1 MPSYLDFN
9 TTKQF
14 RNHILGKT
22 LQKPNG
28 PQTFTNSSYVEQNL
42 SDIPN
47 LLQGQ
52 VDTNRSNDLTIPKNS
67 NIYKPE
73 EYFIGEVINTLPR
86 SVNLKLYPSFVQTD
100 LSLFGIISNSNYET
114 ESELV
119 KFSSNL
125 IKNDPQGPV
134 YSRIAQNVEKNTYGR
149 VRILDALNGNTATAV
164 NIITGREPLI
174 ESNYTITVDNTLSIP
189 GQAVDFLR
197 TVSGVQLPFSQIP
210 GDYLSNPRNP
220 INYRPQAS
228 SQLGKLYQDVTGV
241 LGSLIGIQRRPLLSR
256 KPSDLLIEHMGSG
269 QKNRLY
275 DLLRYSTYAP
285 NYTTTARSQN
295 TSKIFNFVD
304 KVAQGVKNI
313 LGVEA
318 PVGTAYIGD
327 DRGTDVK
334 YAMNDFNDRP
344 VKSNYFLTLM
354 FDKVSAEL
362 FHTNKNITEGG
373 SIGGKLSWIS
383 KNSKNTLGANNN
395 SYQSSLFT
403 GSTSI
408 NYKFRPDSI
417 LGITQEL
424 LDSMPSDGGAARSHV
439 ANVIDQTSRVFK
451 EGDTRISR
459 GSAVKYTDKFTGEE
473 SGVEYA
479 RVWTKDRPY
488 MTNFDTMPLATNQ
501 KDINTKKYKQ
511 TGRKYRRGN
520 IRRFE
525 SSVLND
531 TWNLNMAPM
540 SNGKK
545 SFDGS
550 TNIVEKNVGLGDFYA
565 KKYMFS
571 IENLAWK
578 TSNLSGFQ
586 VSDLPACEKGNN
598 GGRVMWFPPYDL
610 KMSEQNNANWEKNSF
625 VGRPEPVYT
634 YQNTERTGQVSF
646 KVVVDHPSIMN
657 LLVREHFKGMSD
669 EESDNYINAF
679 FAGAQDIDFYSL
691 IQTYTTLDQNDRDLI
706 QQYLTAGV
714 KKETIETIK
723 YTSEP
728 IPNDANTDVNKNEPV
743 NYDTNN
749 IFYFENAEP
758 PVNGNNLTQSP
769 YYYSNYYTQYNVK
782 QSTYITNLTSAM
794 NSVLSNPDKILLI
807 GDTGS
812 TSTPS
817 VISGQT
823 NQITTAFSGL
833 TTNFEALN
841 KQILDLKT
849 ALSGKTVISD
859 TKITIYTSTSEAGDN
874 DKNFYLGIRR
884 AHSLMQHIWNELG
897 TFKYTWFTEKELAT
911 YTKSG
916 LPLNTK
922 TITIKYRDIGYELDG
937 NIIFDIGTIG
947 ENSTSLNGTSVDCT
961 KVFTNTN
968 LKIYSPTA
976 FYCRQGY
983 VKIKYEKSYGEKTPQ
998 KINTPITKPVVSKD
1012 TVDITKKKPSIDVMK
1027 RIIMKTLS
1035 ECFYFKKLEEDSP
1048 VAFKS
1053 LTEKLK
1059 YFHPAFHSTTPE
1071 GLNGRLTFLLQCLR
1085 PGDTVPIRGLSDNT
1099 DIGARNTTFGP
1110 PPICVLRIGDFYHSK
1125 IIIKDVNITYDD
1137 GVWDFNPEGIG
1148 VQPMIANVQLQI
1160 TFIGGQG
1167 LDKPVEKLQNALSSN
1182 FFANTEMYDERS
1194 IPTDGRIGY
1203 ENREKFTKE
1212 FLNTLN
1218 NFDIAKTASVPT
1230 DTNKPTQGK
1239 FIGTGSGTK
1248 LVYTTIVD
1256 DFYTKS
1262 VNYTNIYKSAYEQI
1276 YKSYGPKVSGLF
1288 FSPNYRTISGT
1299 TTNESGILK
1308 TLPMFGQ
1315 YSGTTVLLDYMDKFK
1330 QSMYNSISAKFM
1342 MDLLGFNLG
1351 GEDIQAQAESIITP
1365 IIIKIV
1371 NDKID
1376 GFSNLTPI
1384 KDLEKARNEMV
1395 GVIDK
1400 LNYVVTGNDNSG
1412 TLVPGGDAKISG
1424 TTIVRLLF
1432 PTGFDATDFT
1442 SNYDK
1447 VFEYLRTFN
1456 NDRVNLYDSNFDFNT
1471 FGTVMIDD
1479 DNLKDILKL
1488 FLVNSKSEII
1498 RPLID
1503 SFNGDDMMIGIIE
1516 TFYGI
1521 FDTFVNPDPS
1531 ILTNSIITLK
1541 TAPLKGNSNP
1551 IEYETSP
1558 DSPYTK
1564 EIENANDDIFKIFS
1578 SKNNLGN
1585 SNGGPTLNFYR

>member
-1 MPSYLDFN
+1 MPSYLDFD

-22 LQKPNG
+22 LQQPNG
-28 PQTFTNSSYVEQNL
+28 PQTFTNSSYVQQNL

-47 LLQGQ
+47 LLQGE
-52 VDTNRSNDLTIPKNS
+52 VDTNRISDLTIPKNS
-67 NIYKPE
+67 NIYKPD
-73 EYFIGEVINTLPR
+73 EYFIGEIINTLPR
-86 SVNLKLYPSFVQTD
+86 SVNLKLYPGFVQTD

-119 KFSSNL
+119 KFSTNL

-134 YSRIAQNVEKNTYGR
+134 YSRIAQNVEKNTLGR
-149 VRILDALNGNTATAV
+149 VRIIDAFNGNTTTAI

-228 SQLGKLYQDVTGV
+228 SQLGALYQDVTGV

-256 KPSDLLIEHMGSG
+256 KPSDLLIEHMGGG
-269 QKNRLY
+269 QKNRLF
-275 DLLRYSTYAP
+275 DLLSYSTYAP

-304 KVAQGVKNI
+304 RVAQGIKNI

-318 PVGTAYIGD
+318 PAGTAYIGD
-327 DRGTDVK
+327 DRGEDVK

-344 VKSNYFLTLM
+344 VRSNYYLTLM
-354 FDKVSAEL
+354 FDEVSAKL

-373 SIGGKLSWIS
+373 SIGGKLTWIS
-383 KNSKNTLGANNN
+383 NKGPITN
-395 SYQSSLFT
+395 
-403 GSTSI
+403 I
-408 NYKFRPDSI
+408 NFQNVNDDLSVKYEFRPDSI
-417 LGITQEL
+417 LGKTQEL
-424 LDSMPSDGGAARSHV
+424 LNSMPSDGGSRRSHV
-439 ANVIDQTSRVFK
+439 ANVIDQTSRVFQD
-451 EGDTRISR
+451 GDTRISR

-488 MTNFDTMPLATNQ
+488 LTNFDTMPLATNQ

-511 TGRKYRRGN
+511 AGRKYRRGN
-520 IRRFE
+520 IRRFD

-531 TWNLNMAPM
+531 TWNLNMAPI

-550 TNIVEKNVGLGDFYA
+550 TNIVEKNVGNGDFYA

-578 TSNLSGFQ
+578 TSNLKGFQ
-586 VSDLPACEKGNN
+586 VSDLPACERGNN

-610 KMSEQNNANWEKNSF
+610 KVSEQNSATWEKNSF
-625 VGRPEPVYT
+625 VGRPEPIYT

-679 FAGAQDIDFYSL
+679 FAGAQDVDFYSL
-691 IQTYTTLDQNDRDLI
+691 IQTYTTLDSNDRELI
-706 QQYLTAGV
+706 EQYLNSGIE
-714 KKETIETIK
+714 KQTITNVK
-723 YTSEP
+723 YTSDQLPIDNGDTDKNKFTNVEWNTKNTFYFDNA
-728 IPNDANTDVNKNEPV
+728 IPNPTDVLTV
-743 NYDTNN
+743 AIGNY
-749 IFYFENAEP
+749 ENHY
-758 PVNGNNLTQSP
+758 NLYKTSG
-769 YYYSNYYTQYNVK
+769 
-782 QSTYITNLTSAM
+782 STYSDILSSAM
-794 NSVLSNPDKILLI
+794 DSTLTDNDSNLLFGYGTDKTPTFEEKEFVKNKI
-807 GDTGS
+807 GL
-812 TSTPS
+812 
-817 VISGQT
+817 
-823 NQITTAFSGL
+823 AFNEL
-833 TTNFEALN
+833 DDNFLELN
-841 KQILDLKT
+841 KQLDDLKT
-849 ALSGKTVISD
+849 VLSGKTVVGDVEVVIF
-859 TKITIYTSTSEAGDN
+859 TSTSAAGDN
-874 DKNFYLGIRR
+874 GANMYLGLRR
-884 AHSLMQHIWNELG
+884 IDSLMNYIVSKLVKSDG
-897 TFKYTWFTEKELAT
+897 TLTLTPAIKQQTVVEYIKE
-911 YTKSG
+911 G
-916 LPLNTK
+916 LPLGKIMPSK
-922 TITIKYRDIGYELDG
+922 TLKSLGYEIDG
-937 NIIFDIGTIG
+937 NIFFNVSTLG
-947 ENSTSLNGTSVDCT
+947 EDATLKNVGSD
-961 KVFTNTN
+961 TNVNCASAFNNTD
-968 LKIYSPTA
+968 LRIVSPTA
-976 FYCRQGY
+976 FYCRQGK
-983 VKIKYEKSYGEKTPQ
+983 VKIKYTKSEGEKPVQ
-998 KINTPITKPVVSKD
+998 KINVPITKLVVSSD
-1012 TVDITKKKPSIDVMK
+1012 TVDVTKKKPSIDVMK

-1035 ECFYFKKLEEDSP
+1035 ECHYFKKLEEDSP
-1048 VAFKS
+1048 IAFKS

-1071 GLNGRLTFLLQCLR
+1071 GLNSRLTFLLQCLR
-1085 PGDTVPIRGLSDNT
+1085 PGDTIPIKGLSDNT
-1099 DIGARNTTFGP
+1099 DIGARNTSFGP

-1148 VQPMIANVQLQI
+1148 VQPMIATVQLQVN
-1160 TFIGGQG
+1160 FIGGQG
-1167 LDKPVEKLQNALSSN
+1167 LDRPVEKLQNALSSN

-1203 ENREKFTKE
+1203 ENKDKFTKE
-1212 FLNTLN
+1212 FLETLKN
-1218 NFDIAKTASVPT
+1218 LDTAKTASVPS
-1230 DTNKPTQGK
+1230 DPNKIAQGT
-1239 FIGTGSGTK
+1239 FIGVGSGTK
-1248 LVYTTIVD
+1248 LVYTTVVD

-1262 VNYTNIYKSAYEQI
+1262 VNYTNKYKSAYEQI

-1288 FSPNYRTISGT
+1288 FSPEYRTISDT
-1299 TTNESGILK
+1299 TISGGYSP
-1308 TLPMFGQ
+1308 LPMFGQ
-1315 YSGTTVLLDYMDKFK
+1315 YSGTTVLLDYMDRFK
-1330 QSMYNSISAKFM
+1330 ESMYNSISINSM
-1342 MDLLGFNLG
+1342 MDLLEFNLG
-1351 GEDIQAQAESIITP
+1351 GGDIQDQAESIITP

-1376 GFSNLTPI
+1376 EFSNLNSI
-1384 KDLEKARNEMV
+1384 KELENSRNEV
-1395 GVIDK
+1395 VSLIDK
-1400 LNYVVTGNDNSG
+1400 LNYVVTGNNNSG
-1412 TLVPGGDAKISG
+1412 TLIPGGDAKISG
-1424 TTIVRLLF
+1424 TTVIKLLF

-1442 SNYDK
+1442 LNYDN
-1447 VFEYLRTFN
+1447 VIEYLRTFN
-1456 NDRVNLYDSNFDFNT
+1456 DNRDNLYDSGFDFNN
-1471 FGTVMIDD
+1471 FGTGTSPINVDD
-1479 DNLKDILKL
+1479 LKDILKL

-1498 RPLID
+1498 RPIID
-1503 SFNGDDMMIGIIE
+1503 SFNGDDMTIGIIE

-1521 FDTFVNPDPS
+1521 FDTFVTPDPS
-1531 ILTNSIITLK
+1531 ILTNSIITLG
-1541 TAPLKGNSNP
+1541 TPPLKRNSNP

-1558 DSPYTK
+1558 DSPYT
-1564 EIENANDDIFKIFS
+1564 IEVEDPEDDIFKIFS

-1585 SNGGPTLNFYR
+1585 TLNFYR

>member
-14 RNHILGKT
+14 RDHILGKT
-22 LQKPNG
+22 LQQPNG
-28 PQTFTNSSYVEQNL
+28 PQTFTNSSYPEQNL
-42 SDIPN
+42 SNTPN

-52 VDTNRSNDLTIPKNS
+52 VDTNRYGDLTIPKNS
-67 NIYKPE
+67 NIYKPDD
-73 EYFIGEVINTLPR
+73 YFISDIINTLPR
-86 SVNLKLYPSFVQTD
+86 SADLKLYPSFVQTD

-119 KFSSNL
+119 KFATSL

-134 YSRIAQNVEKNTYGR
+134 YSRITQNVEKNTLGR
-149 VRILDALNGNTATAV
+149 VRIMDALNGNTTTAV
-164 NIITGREPLI
+164 NILTGREPLI

-189 GQAVDFLR
+189 GQAVDFLK
-197 TVSGVQLPFSQIP
+197 TVSGIQLPFSQIP

-228 SQLGKLYQDVTGV
+228 SQLGALYQDVTGV
-241 LGSLIGIQRRPLLSR
+241 LGSLIGIQRRPLLDR

-275 DLLRYSTYAP
+275 DLLSYSTYAP

-304 KVAQGVKNI
+304 KVAQGIKNI

-318 PVGTAYIGD
+318 PAGTAYIGD
-327 DRGTDVK
+327 DRGNDVK

-344 VKSNYFLTLM
+344 VRSNYYLTLM
-354 FDKVSAEL
+354 FDEVSAKL

-383 KNSKNTLGANNN
+383 KNSKNKLGVNNN
-395 SYQSSLFT
+395 SWQTEASLFT
-403 GSTSI
+403 ESLSTK
-408 NYKFRPDSI
+408 NKFRGDSI

-439 ANVIDQTSRVFK
+439 ANVIDQTSRVFQD
-451 EGDTRISR
+451 GDTRISR

-473 SGVEYA
+473 SGIEYA

-488 MTNFDTMPLATNQ
+488 MTNFDTMPLSTNQ
-501 KDINTKKYKQ
+501 KDINTGKYKKS
-511 TGRKYRRGN
+511 GRKYRRGN
-520 IRRFE
+520 IRQFE

-545 SFDGS
+545 SFDNS
-550 TNIVEKNVGLGDFYA
+550 TNIVEKDKGLGDFYA

-625 VGRPEPVYT
+625 IGRPEPVYT

-679 FAGAQDIDFYSL
+679 FAGVQDVDFYSL

-706 QQYLTAGV
+706 QQYLSAGV
-714 KKETIETIK
+714 EKQTIERIK
-723 YTSEP
+723 YTTVP
-728 IPNDANTDVNKNEPV
+728 LPNDANTDVNKNEPV

-794 NSVLSNPDKILLI
+794 NSALSNADKILLI

-812 TSTPS
+812 TSNPS

-897 TFKYTWFTEKELAT
+897 PFKYTWFTEKELAT
-911 YTKSG
+911 YAKNG

-922 TITIKYRDIGYELDG
+922 TITIKYKDIGYELDG

-983 VKIKYEKSYGEKTPQ
+983 VKIKYEKSNGEKTPQ
-998 KINTPITKPVVSKD
+998 KINTPFTKPIVSKD
-1012 TVDITKKKPSIDVMK
+1012 TVDVTKKKPSIDVMK
-1027 RIIMKTLS
+1027 RIIMKTLT

-1085 PGDTVPIRGLSDNT
+1085 PGDTIPIKGLSDNT

-1125 IIIKDVNITYDD
+1125 IIIKDVNITYEE

-1167 LDKPVEKLQNALSSN
+1167 LDRPVEKLQNALSSN

-1203 ENREKFTKE
+1203 ENKDKFTKE
-1212 FLNTLN
+1212 FLQTLN
-1218 NFDIAKTASVPT
+1218 NNISTVKTASVST
-1230 DTNKPTQGK
+1230 DTNKPEQGK
-1239 FIGTGSGTK
+1239 FIGTGRGTK
-1248 LVYTTIVD
+1248 LVYNDVVN

-1276 YKSYGPKVSGLF
+1276 YKSYGPKVSGLL
-1288 FSPNYRTISGT
+1288 FSPNYRTIST
-1299 TTNESGILK
+1299 ATISGGYSP
-1308 TLPMFGQ
+1308 LPMFGQ
-1315 YSGTTVLLDYMDKFK
+1315 YTGTTVLLDYMDKFK
-1330 QSMYNSISAKFM
+1330 QSINNSISINPM

-1351 GEDIQAQAESIITP
+1351 GGDTQNQAESVITP

-1371 NDKID
+1371 NQKID
-1376 GFSNLTPI
+1376 GFSNLNPI
-1384 KDLEKARNEMV
+1384 KDLEKSRNEMV
-1395 GVIDK
+1395 SLIDK
-1400 LNYVVTGNDNSG
+1400 LNYVVSVSG
-1412 TLVPGGDAKISG
+1412 DTKISG
-1424 TTIVRLLF
+1424 TTLTKLTF
-1432 PTGFDATDFT
+1432 PTGFNTTDFT
-1442 SNYDK
+1442 LNYDN
-1447 VFEYLRTFN
+1447 VIEYLRTFN
-1456 NDRVNLYDSNFDFNT
+1456 DNRNNLYDSGFDFNN
-1471 FGTVMIDD
+1471 FGTGTTINVND
-1479 DNLKDILKL
+1479 LKDILKL

-1503 SFNGDDMMIGIIE
+1503 LFNGDDMMIGIIE

-1521 FDTFVNPDPS
+1521 FDVFVSPDPS
-1531 ILTNSIITLK
+1531 ILKNSVITLE
-1541 TAPLKGNSNP
+1541 TPPLKRNNNP
-1551 IEYETSP
+1551 IEYETLV
-1558 DSPYTK
+1558 DSPYTTQVDN
-1564 EIENANDDIFKIFS
+1564 EPNNDIFKIFS
-1578 SKNNLGN
+1578 PKNNLGT
-1585 SNGGPTLNFYR
+1585 TLNFYR

>member
-22 LQKPNG
+22 LQQPNG
-28 PQTFTNSSYVEQNL
+28 PQTFTNSSYVQQNL

-67 NIYKPE
+67 NIYKPD
-73 EYFIGEVINTLPR
+73 EYFIGEIINTLPR

-119 KFSSNL
+119 KFATSL

-134 YSRIAQNVEKNTYGR
+134 YSRITQNVEKNTYGR
-149 VRILDALNGNTATAV
+149 VRILDALNGNTTTAV
-164 NIITGREPLI
+164 NILTGREPLV

-197 TVSGVQLPFSQIP
+197 TISGVQLPFSQIP
-210 GDYLSNPRNP
+210 GNYLSDPRNP

-228 SQLGKLYQDVTGV
+228 SQLGALYQDVTGV

-275 DLLRYSTYAP
+275 DLLSYSTYAP

-304 KVAQGVKNI
+304 KVAQGIKNI

-318 PVGTAYIGD
+318 PAGTAYIGD
-327 DRGTDVK
+327 DRGNDVK

-344 VKSNYFLTLM
+344 VRSNYYLTLM
-354 FDKVSAEL
+354 FDEVSAKL

-383 KNSKNTLGANNN
+383 KNSKNKLGANNN
-395 SYQSSLFT
+395 SYGTNSSLFIDSLSIQ
-403 GSTSI
+403 STR
-408 NYKFRPDSI
+408 NKFRPDSI

-439 ANVIDQTSRVFK
+439 ANVIDQTSRVFQD
-451 EGDTRISR
+451 GDTRISK

-501 KDINTKKYKQ
+501 KDINTRKYKQ
-511 TGRKYRRGN
+511 RGRKYRRGN
-520 IRRFE
+520 IRQFD

-550 TNIVEKNVGLGDFYA
+550 TNIVEKNIGNGDFYA
-565 KKYMFS
+565 KKYMLS

-578 TSNLSGFQ
+578 TSNLKGFQ
-586 VSDLPACEKGNN
+586 VSDLPACERGNN

-610 KMSEQNNANWEKNSF
+610 KVSEQNSATWEKNSF
-625 VGRPEPVYT
+625 VGRPEPIYT

-679 FAGAQDIDFYSL
+679 FAGAQDVDFYSL
-691 IQTYTTLDQNDRDLI
+691 IQTYTTLDSNDRQLI
-706 QQYLTAGV
+706 EQYLNAGIE
-714 KKETIETIK
+714 KQTITNVK

-728 IPNDANTDVNKNEPV
+728 LPADNGDTDNNKFTNVEWNTNNTFYFDNAIPNPTDVLTVAVGDYEDHYNLYKTSGSTYSDTLSSIMDSTLTDNDSNLLFGYGTGKTPTFEEKEFVKNKIGLAFNEL
-743 NYDTNN
+743 DTN
-749 IFYFENAEP
+749 FLE
-758 PVNGNNLTQSP
+758 
-769 YYYSNYYTQYNVK
+769 
-782 QSTYITNLTSAM
+782 
-794 NSVLSNPDKILLI
+794 
-807 GDTGS
+807 
-812 TSTPS
+812 
-817 VISGQT
+817 
-823 NQITTAFSGL
+823 
-833 TTNFEALN
+833 LN
-841 KQILDLKT
+841 KQLDDLKT
-849 ALSGKTVISD
+849 ALSGKTVVGDIE
-859 TKITIYTSTSEAGDN
+859 IVIFTSTSAAGDEKAN
-874 DKNFYLGIRR
+874 MYLGLRR
-884 AHSLMQHIWNELG
+884 IDSLMNYIVSELVKSDG
-897 TFKYTWFTEKELAT
+897 TLTLTPSIKQQTVVEYIKE
-911 YTKSG
+911 G
-916 LPLNTK
+916 LPLGKITPSK
-922 TITIKYRDIGYELDG
+922 TLKSLGYDIDG
-937 NIIFDIGTIG
+937 NIVFNVSTVGEDITLKSVGGDTNVNCASEFDD
-947 ENSTSLNGTSVDCT
+947 SSLRV
-961 KVFTNTN
+961 V
-968 LKIYSPTA
+968 SPTA
-976 FYCRQGY
+976 FYCREGK
-983 VKIKYEKSYGEKTPQ
+983 VKIKYTKSEGEKPVQ
-998 KINTPITKPVVSKD
+998 KINVPITKLVVSSD

-1048 VAFKS
+1048 IAFKS

-1071 GLNGRLTFLLQCLR
+1071 GLNSRLTFLLQCLR
-1085 PGDTVPIRGLSDNT
+1085 PGDTIPIKGLSDNN
-1099 DIGARNTTFGP
+1099 DIGARNTSFGP

-1125 IIIKDVNITYDD
+1125 IIIKDINITYDD

-1148 VQPMIANVQLQI
+1148 VQPMIANVQLQVN
-1160 TFIGGQG
+1160 FIGGQG
-1167 LDKPVEKLQNALSSN
+1167 LDRPVEKLQNALSSN

-1212 FLNTLN
+1212 FLETLKN
-1218 NFDIAKTASVPT
+1218 LDTAKTASVPT
-1230 DTNKPTQGK
+1230 DPNKIAQGT
-1239 FIGTGSGTK
+1239 FIGVGSGTK
-1248 LVYTTIVD
+1248 LVYTTIVN

-1262 VNYTNIYKSAYEQI
+1262 ENYTKTYKSVYEQI

-1288 FSPNYRTISGT
+1288 FSPNYRTVSEATISGGY
-1299 TTNESGILK
+1299 SP
-1308 TLPMFGQ
+1308 LPMFGQ
-1315 YSGTTVLLDYMDKFK
+1315 YSGTTVLLDLMDGFK
-1330 QSMYNSISAKFM
+1330 ESMYNSISINSM
-1342 MDLLGFNLG
+1342 MELLGFNLG
-1351 GEDIQAQAESIITP
+1351 GGDMEDQADSIITP

-1376 GFSNLTPI
+1376 EFSNLSSI
-1384 KDLEKARNEMV
+1384 KELEKSRNEMV
-1395 GVIDK
+1395 GLIDK
-1400 LNYVVTGNDNSG
+1400 LNYVVSVSG
-1412 TLVPGGDAKISG
+1412 DTKISG
-1424 TTIVRLLF
+1424 TTLVKLTF
-1432 PTGFDATDFT
+1432 PTGFDTVDFT
-1442 SNYDK
+1442 LNYDN
-1447 VFEYLRTFN
+1447 VIEYLRTFN
-1456 NDRVNLYDSNFDFNT
+1456 DNRVNLYDSNFDFNT
-1471 FGTVMIDD
+1471 FGTQVSIDVND
-1479 DNLKDILKL
+1479 LKDILKL

-1503 SFNGDDMMIGIIE
+1503 SFNGDDMTIGIIE

-1521 FDTFVNPDPS
+1521 FDTFVSPDPS
-1531 ILTNSIITLK
+1531 ILTNSIITLG
-1541 TAPLKGNSNP
+1541 TAPLKRNSNP
-1551 IEYETSP
+1551 IEYQTSV
-1558 DSPYTK
+1558 DSPYTI
-1564 EIENANDDIFKIFS
+1564 EIEDPDDDIFKIFS
-1578 SKNNLGN
+1578 PKNNLGT
-1585 SNGGPTLNFYR
+1585 TLNFYR

>member
-119 KFSSNL
+119 KFATSL

-149 VRILDALNGNTATAV
+149 VRIMDALNGNTATAV
-164 NIITGREPLI
+164 NIITGREPLV

-228 SQLGKLYQDVTGV
+228 SQLGSLFQDITGV

-275 DLLRYSTYAP
+275 DLLSYSTYAP

-304 KVAQGVKNI
+304 KVAQGIKNL

-318 PVGTAYIGD
+318 PSGTAYIGD
-327 DRGTDVK
+327 DRGEDVK

-344 VKSNYFLTLM
+344 VRSNYYLTLM
-354 FDKVSAEL
+354 FDEVSAKL

-373 SIGGKLSWIS
+373 SIGGKLTWIS
-383 KNSKNTLGANNN
+383 NKGT
-395 SYQSSLFT
+395 T
-403 GSTSI
+403 TDI
-408 NYKFRPDSI
+408 NFQNVNDDLSVKYKFRPDSI
-417 LGITQEL
+417 LGKTQEL
-424 LDSMPSDGGAARSHV
+424 LNSMPSDGGSRRSHV
-439 ANVIDQTSRVFK
+439 ANVIDQTSRVFQD
-451 EGDTRISR
+451 GDTRISR

-488 MTNFDTMPLATNQ
+488 LTNFDTMPLATNQ

-511 TGRKYRRGN
+511 TGKKYRRSN
-520 IRRFE
+520 IRRFN
-525 SSVLND
+525 SSVLDD

-545 SFDGS
+545 SFDTS
-550 TNIVEKNVGLGDFYA
+550 TNIVEKNVGNGDFYA
-565 KKYMFS
+565 KKYMLS

-578 TSNLSGFQ
+578 TSNLKGFQ
-586 VSDLPACEKGNN
+586 VSDLPACERGNN

-610 KMSEQNNANWEKNSF
+610 KVSEQNSASWEKNSF
-625 VGRPEPVYT
+625 VGRPEPIYT

-691 IQTYTTLDQNDRDLI
+691 IQTYTTLDSNDRQLI
-706 QQYLTAGV
+706 EQYLNAGIEKQSITNV
-714 KKETIETIK
+714 KF
-723 YTSEP
+723 TSDPLPADGGDTDNNKFTNVEWNTKNTFYFDNA
-728 IPNDANTDVNKNEPV
+728 IPNPTDVLTV
-743 NYDTNN
+743 AIGNYGDHFSSYTGKSTTYTN
-749 IFYFENAEP
+749 
-758 PVNGNNLTQSP
+758 T
-769 YYYSNYYTQYNVK
+769 
-782 QSTYITNLTSAM
+782 LTSVM
-794 NSVLSNPDKILLI
+794 TTGSTTLSNSDKLLLI
-807 GDTGS
+807 GTTGS
-812 TSTPS
+812 TT
-817 VISGQT
+817 GETLTQT
-823 NQITTAFSGL
+823 VNKITNGFTEL
-833 TTNFEALN
+833 NTNFLELN
-841 KQILDLKT
+841 KQLDDLKT
-849 ALSGKTVISD
+849 VLSGKTVVGDIE
-859 TKITIYTSTSEAGDN
+859 IVIFTSTSAAGDN
-874 DKNFYLGIRR
+874 GANMYLGLRR
-884 AHSLMQHIWNELG
+884 IDSLMNYIVSKLVKSDG
-897 TFKYTWFTEKELAT
+897 TLTLTPAIKQQTVVEYIKQ
-911 YTKSG
+911 G
-916 LPLNTK
+916 LPLGKIMPSK
-922 TITIKYRDIGYELDG
+922 TLKSLGYDVDG
-937 NIIFDIGTIG
+937 NIVFNISTLGEDTTLKNAGSDTNVNCAGAFD
-947 ENSTSLNGTSVDCT
+947 
-961 KVFTNTN
+961 NTD
-968 LKIYSPTA
+968 LRIVSPTA
-976 FYCRQGY
+976 FYCREGK
-983 VKIKYEKSYGEKTPQ
+983 VKIKYTKSEGEKPVQ
-998 KINTPITKPVVSKD
+998 KINVPITKLVVSKD
-1012 TVDITKKKPSIDVMK
+1012 TIDITKKKPSIDVMK

-1071 GLNGRLTFLLQCLR
+1071 GLNSRLTFLLQCLR
-1085 PGDTVPIRGLSDNT
+1085 PGDTIPIKGLSDNT
-1099 DIGARNTTFGP
+1099 DIGARNTSFGP

-1125 IIIKDVNITYDD
+1125 IIIKDVNITYEE

-1148 VQPMIANVQLQI
+1148 VQPMIANVQLQVN
-1160 TFIGGQG
+1160 FIGGQG
-1167 LDKPVEKLQNALSSN
+1167 LDRPVEKLQNALSSN

-1212 FLNTLN
+1212 FLETLLN
-1218 NFDIAKTASVPT
+1218 NNPEK
-1230 DTNKPTQGK
+1230 KPLTPDDPNFIGQGK
-1239 FIGTGSGTK
+1239 YIGVGSGTK

-1256 DFYTKS
+1256 DLYKRAD
-1262 VNYTNIYKSAYEQI
+1262 NYTSIYKSAYESI
-1276 YKSYGPKVSGLF
+1276 YNKYGPKVTGLF
-1288 FSPNYRTISGT
+1288 FSPDYRTISGVT
-1299 TTNESGILK
+1299 ISGDPSPLLMLGEYSGNNNLSFYSDAFKNTLTYSIT
-1308 TLPMFGQ
+1308 TLP
-1315 YSGTTVLLDYMDKFK
+1315 DK
-1330 QSMYNSISAKFM
+1330 QLSDM
-1342 MDLLGFNLG
+1342 LGFDG
-1351 GEDIQAQAESIITP
+1351 IDVVVAKEIEDIIKPVIN
-1365 IIIKIV
+1365 KIV
-1371 NDKID
+1371 SDIID
-1376 GFSNLTPI
+1376 GFSVLKSI
-1384 KDLEKARNEMV
+1384 KDLEKSRKEFVN
-1395 GVIDK
+1395 VIDK
-1400 LNYVVTGNDNSG
+1400 LNYIATYSG
-1412 TLVPGGDAKISG
+1412 DTKIVETTLVKTP
-1424 TTIVRLLF
+1424 L
-1432 PTGFDATDFT
+1432 TGFNQSGFT
-1442 SNYDK
+1442 SNYN
-1447 VFEYLRTFN
+1447 VVINYLRSFDSKTTSLFSSSINFN
-1456 NDRVNLYDSNFDFNT
+1456 LVYLESATITNEEIKSILQVFLIGRKNDIFNPLAEASYIIGDEEGSFYILQNFHDKF
-1471 FGTVMIDD
+1471 D
-1479 DNLKDILKL
+1479 L
-1488 FLVNSKSEII
+1488 FL
-1498 RPLID
+1498 
-1503 SFNGDDMMIGIIE
+1503 
-1516 TFYGI
+1516 
-1521 FDTFVNPDPS
+1521 
-1531 ILTNSIITLK
+1531 
-1541 TAPLKGNSNP
+1541 NSNNTTTLTIDVAPIRSNGTP

-1558 DSPYTK
+1558 STEVSDTEK
-1564 EIENANDDIFKIFS
+1564 TDDIFKIFS
-1578 SKNNLGN
+1578 SKNNLGT
-1585 SNGGPTLNFYR
+1585 TLNFYR

>member
-28 PQTFTNSSYVEQNL
+28 PQTFTNSSYIEQNL

-119 KFSSNL
+119 KFATSL

-134 YSRIAQNVEKNTYGR
+134 YSRITQNVEKNTYGR
-149 VRILDALNGNTATAV
+149 VRILDALNGNTATAI

-197 TVSGVQLPFSQIP
+197 TVSGLQLPFSQIP

-220 INYRPQAS
+220 INNRPQAS
-228 SQLGKLYQDVTGV
+228 SQLGALYQDVTGV

-318 PVGTAYIGD
+318 PSGTAYIGD
-327 DRGTDVK
+327 DRGNDVK

-344 VKSNYFLTLM
+344 VRSNYYLTLM
-354 FDKVSAEL
+354 FDEVSAKL

-383 KNSKNTLGANNN
+383 KNSKNKLGANNN
-395 SYQSSLFT
+395 TYETNASLFT
-403 GSTSI
+403 ESLSTK
-408 NYKFRPDSI
+408 NTFRPDSI

-439 ANVIDQTSRVFK
+439 ANVIDQTSRVFQD
-451 EGDTRISR
+451 GDTRISR

-479 RVWTKDRPY
+479 RVWTKDRPF

-501 KDINTKKYKQ
+501 KDINTGKYKQ
-511 TGRKYRRGN
+511 TGRKHRRGN

-540 SNGKK
+540 SNGNK

-625 VGRPEPVYT
+625 IGRPEPIYT

-706 QQYLTAGV
+706 QQYLNAGV

-723 YTSEP
+723 YTTEQL
-728 IPNDANTDVNKNEPV
+728 PNDVNTDVNKNETV
-743 NYDTNN
+743 NYNTNN
-749 IFYFENAEP
+749 TFYFENAVP
-758 PVNGNNLTQSP
+758 SVGLSLTESDGDYGTQILS
-769 YYYSNYYTQYNVK
+769 YTGS
-782 QSTYITNLTSAM
+782 QSTYVTNLTSAM
-794 NSVLSNPDKILLI
+794 NSSLNNSDKLLLI
-807 GDTGS
+807 GSTGS
-812 TSTPS
+812 TSTSS
-817 VISGQT
+817 VISGRT
-823 NQITTAFSGL
+823 NQIISGFTELGVNFS
-833 TTNFEALN
+833 ELN
-841 KQILDLKT
+841 KQLNDLKT
-849 ALSGKTVISD
+849 VLSGNTVIGD
-859 TKITIYTSTSEAGDN
+859 TEIQILTSTSEAGDE

-884 AHSLMQHIWNELG
+884 THSLLKYILEKLG
-897 TFKYTWFTEKELAT
+897 FNKSFKFFDEKEL
-911 YTKSG
+911 KSFSKDG
-916 LPLNTK
+916 LKLGNKSIEKNYSEFGYSLNGK
-922 TITIKYRDIGYELDG
+922 
-937 NIIFDIGTIG
+937 IIFKIGTDG
-947 ENSTSLNGTSVDCT
+947 ENSILTNAGGEKNVDCS
-961 KVFTNTN
+961 KPFTNT
-968 LKIYSPTA
+968 LLRVYSPTS
-976 FYCRQGY
+976 FYCRQGN
-983 VKIKYEKSYGEKTPQ
+983 VKINYVKSYGEKTPQ
-998 KINTPITKPVVSKD
+998 KINNPIRKPVVSKD
-1012 TVDITKKKPSIDVMK
+1012 TVDITIKKPSIDVMK

-1125 IIIKDVNITYDD
+1125 IIIRDVNITYEE

-1167 LDKPVEKLQNALSSN
+1167 LDRPVEKLQNALSSN

-1212 FLNTLN
+1212 FLQTLN

-1230 DTNKPTQGK
+1230 DTNKPTQGE
-1239 FIGTGSGTK
+1239 FIGTGIGTK

-1288 FSPNYRTISGT
+1288 FSPNYRTISEAT
-1299 TTNESGILK
+1299 ISGGYSP
-1308 TLPMFGQ
+1308 LPMFGQ
-1315 YSGTTVLLDYMDKFK
+1315 YSGTTVLLDLMDGFK
-1330 QSMYNSISAKFM
+1330 ESMYNSISINPM

-1351 GEDIQAQAESIITP
+1351 GGDIQAQAESIITP

-1384 KDLEKARNEMV
+1384 KDLEKSRNEMV
-1395 GVIDK
+1395 GLIDK
-1400 LNYVVTGNDNSG
+1400 LNYVVTGNANSG
-1412 TLVPGGDAKISG
+1412 TLFPGGDAKISG

-1432 PTGFDATDFT
+1432 PTGFNTIDFT
-1442 SNYDK
+1442 LNYDN
-1447 VFEYLRTFN
+1447 VIEYLRTFN
-1456 NDRVNLYDSNFDFNT
+1456 DNRDNLYDSNFNFNT
-1471 FGTVMIDD
+1471 FGTATSINVDD
-1479 DNLKDILKL
+1479 LKDILKL

-1503 SFNGDDMMIGIIE
+1503 SFNGDDMMIGIVE

-1521 FDTFVNPDPS
+1521 FDTFVSPDPL
-1531 ILTNSIITLK
+1531 ILINSVITLE
-1541 TAPLKGNSNP
+1541 TPPLKRNSNP
-1551 IEYETSP
+1551 IEYETSV
-1558 DSPYTK
+1558 DSPYTI
-1564 EIENANDDIFKIFS
+1564 EIEDPDDDILKIFS
-1578 SKNNLGN
+1578 PKNNLGA
-1585 SNGGPTLNFYR
+1585 TLNFYR

>member
-52 VDTNRSNDLTIPKNS
+52 VDTNRISDLTIPKNS
-67 NIYKPE
+67 NIYKPD

-119 KFSSNL
+119 KFSTSL

-134 YSRIAQNVEKNTYGR
+134 YSRIAQNVEKNTLGR
-149 VRILDALNGNTATAV
+149 VRIMDALNGNTTTAV
-164 NIITGREPLI
+164 NILTGREPLI

-189 GQAVDFLR
+189 GQSVDFLK
-197 TVSGVQLPFSQIP
+197 TVSGIQLPFSQIP

-220 INYRPQAS
+220 INYRPQSS
-228 SQLGKLYQDVTGV
+228 SQLGALFQDITGV

-275 DLLRYSTYAP
+275 DLLSYSTYAP

-304 KVAQGVKNI
+304 KVAQGIKNI

-318 PVGTAYIGD
+318 PSGTAYIGD
-327 DRGTDVK
+327 DRGEDVK

-344 VKSNYFLTLM
+344 VRSNYYLTLM

-383 KNSKNTLGANNN
+383 KNSKNKLGANNN
-395 SYQSSLFT
+395 TYETNASLFT
-403 GSTSI
+403 ESLSTK
-408 NYKFRPDSI
+408 NTFRPDSI

-439 ANVIDQTSRVFK
+439 ANVIDQTSRVFQD
-451 EGDTRISR
+451 GDTRISR

-488 MTNFDTMPLATNQ
+488 MTNYDTMPLATNQ

-520 IRRFE
+520 VRRFE

-625 VGRPEPVYT
+625 IGRPEPVYT

-679 FAGAQDIDFYSL
+679 FAGVQDVDFYSL

-706 QQYLTAGV
+706 QQYLSAGV
-714 KKETIETIK
+714 EKQTIERIK

-728 IPNDANTDVNKNEPV
+728 LPNDTNTDVNKNEPV
-743 NYDTNN
+743 NYDKNN
-749 IFYFENAEP
+749 TFYFENAEP
-758 PVNGNNLTQSP
+758 SGNTLTQSP
-769 YYYSNYYTQYNVK
+769 YYYSHYYTQYNVH
-782 QSTYITNLTSAM
+782 QSTYISGLTSAM
-794 NSVLSNPDKILLI
+794 NSTLSNSDKILLI
-807 GDTGS
+807 GNTGA
-812 TSTPS
+812 TSNPS

-823 NQITTAFSGL
+823 NQITTAFSEL
-833 TTNFEALN
+833 TTNYETLN
-841 KQILDLKT
+841 KQLFDLKT

-874 DKNFYLGIRR
+874 NKNFYLGIRR

-897 TFKYTWFTEKELAT
+897 PFKYTWFTEKELAT
-911 YTKSG
+911 YAKSG

-922 TITIKYRDIGYELDG
+922 TITIKYKDIGYELDG

-983 VKIKYEKSYGEKTPQ
+983 VKIKYEKSNDEKTPQ
-998 KINTPITKPVVSKD
+998 KINTPFTKPIVSKD
-1012 TVDITKKKPSIDVMK
+1012 TVDVTKKKPSIDVMK
-1027 RIIMKTLS
+1027 RIIMKTLT

-1085 PGDTVPIRGLSDNT
+1085 PGDTIPIKGLSDNT

-1125 IIIKDVNITYDD
+1125 IIIKDVNITYEE

-1167 LDKPVEKLQNALSSN
+1167 LDRPVEKLQNALSSN

-1212 FLNTLN
+1212 FLQTLN
-1218 NFDIAKTASVPT
+1218 NINIAKTASVPT

-1239 FIGTGSGTK
+1239 FIGTGIGTK

-1288 FSPNYRTISGT
+1288 FSPNYRTISEATIAGGY
-1299 TTNESGILK
+1299 SP
-1308 TLPMFGQ
+1308 LPMFGQ
-1315 YSGTTVLLDYMDKFK
+1315 YSGTTVLLDLIDKFK
-1330 QSMYNSISAKFM
+1330 ESMYNTLSINSM

-1351 GEDIQAQAESIITP
+1351 GGDTQNQAESVITP

-1371 NDKID
+1371 NEKID
-1376 GFSNLTPI
+1376 GFSNLNPI
-1384 KDLEKARNEMV
+1384 KDLEKSRNEMV
-1395 GVIDK
+1395 GLIDK
-1400 LNYVVTGNDNSG
+1400 LNYVVSVSG
-1412 TLVPGGDAKISG
+1412 DTKISG
-1424 TTIVRLLF
+1424 TTLTKLTF
-1432 PTGFDATDFT
+1432 PNGFNTTDFT
-1442 SNYDK
+1442 LNYDN
-1447 VFEYLRTFN
+1447 VIEYLRTFN
-1456 NDRVNLYDSNFDFNT
+1456 DNRNNLYDSGFDFNN
-1471 FGTVMIDD
+1471 FGTGTTINVND
-1479 DNLKDILKL
+1479 LKDILKL

-1503 SFNGDDMMIGIIE
+1503 SFNEDDMMIGIIE

-1521 FDTFVNPDPS
+1521 FDVFVNPDPS
-1531 ILTNSIITLK
+1531 ILKNSVITLE
-1541 TAPLKGNSNP
+1541 TPPLKRNNNP
-1551 IEYETSP
+1551 IEYETSV
-1558 DSPYTK
+1558 DSPYTTQVDN
-1564 EIENANDDIFKIFS
+1564 EPNNDIFKIFS
-1578 SKNNLGN
+1578 PKNNLGT
-1585 SNGGPTLNFYR
+1585 TLNFYR

>member
-22 LQKPNG
+22 LQQPNG
-28 PQTFTNSSYVEQNL
+28 PQTFTNSSYIEQNL

-52 VDTNRSNDLTIPKNS
+52 VDTNRGSDLRIPKNS
-67 NIYKPE
+67 NIYKPD

-119 KFSSNL
+119 KFSTSL

-228 SQLGKLYQDVTGV
+228 SQLGALYQDVTGV

-318 PVGTAYIGD
+318 PTGKAYIGD
-327 DRGTDVK
+327 DRGEDVK
-334 YAMNDFNDRP
+334 YEMNDFNDRP

-383 KNSKNTLGANNN
+383 KNSKNKLGANND
-395 SYQSSLFT
+395 SYQASLFT

-408 NYKFRPDSI
+408 NYKFRSDSI

-439 ANVIDQTSRVFK
+439 ANVIDQTSRVFQD
-451 EGDTRISR
+451 GDTRISR

-520 IRRFE
+520 IRRFN
-525 SSVLND
+525 SSVLDD

-545 SFDGS
+545 SFDTS
-550 TNIVEKNVGLGDFYA
+550 TNIVEKNIGNGDFYA
-565 KKYMFS
+565 KKYMLS

-578 TSNLSGFQ
+578 TSNLKGFQ
-586 VSDLPACEKGNN
+586 VSDLPACERGNN

-610 KMSEQNNANWEKNSF
+610 KMSEQNSASWEKNSF
-625 VGRPEPVYT
+625 IGRPEPIYT

-679 FAGAQDIDFYSL
+679 FAGAQDVDFYSL

-706 QQYLTAGV
+706 QQYLNAG
-714 KKETIETIK
+714 IEKQAITNIK
-723 YTSEP
+723 FTSEP
-728 IPNDANTDVNKNEPV
+728 LPADNGDTDNNKF
-743 NYDTNN
+743 TNIEYN
-749 IFYFENAEP
+749 IKNSFYFENDIP
-758 PVNGNNLTQSP
+758 SKQGNSLTISDGDYGSQITS
-769 YYYSNYYTQYNVK
+769 YSGTSGTCV
-782 QSTYITNLTSAM
+782 TNLTTAM
-794 NSVLSNPDKILLI
+794 NSSLNSSDKLLLI
-807 GDTGS
+807 GSTGS

-817 VISGQT
+817 VITEITGKITSGFT
-823 NQITTAFSGL
+823 ELGV
-833 TTNFEALN
+833 NFTELN
-841 KQILDLKT
+841 KQLDDLKT
-849 ALSGKTVISD
+849 VLSGKTIVGDAEIQIL
-859 TKITIYTSTSEAGDN
+859 TTTSEAGDEN
-874 DKNFYLGIRR
+874 KNFYLGIRR
-884 AHSLMQHIWNELG
+884 IHSLL
-897 TFKYTWFTEKELAT
+897 KYIIGYITKNNNPPSLVWFDQLKLDPFVKDGLRFNTLPI
-911 YTKSG
+911 TKSFKDFG
-916 LPLNTK
+916 YDVDGQ
-922 TITIKYRDIGYELDG
+922 IKFNVSTFGESYVLDNAG
-937 NIIFDIGTIG
+937 G
-947 ENSTSLNGTSVDCT
+947 ETNVDCS
-961 KVFTNTN
+961 KPFTNTL
-968 LKIYSPTA
+968 LKVYSPTA
-976 FYCRQGY
+976 FYCREGK
-983 VKIKYEKSYGEKTPQ
+983 VKIKYTKSAGEKTVQ
-998 KINTPITKPVVSKD
+998 KINIPPLKLVVSRD

-1059 YFHPAFHSTTPE
+1059 YFHPSFHSTTPE
-1071 GLNGRLTFLLQCLR
+1071 GLNSRLTFLLQCLR
-1085 PGDTVPIRGLSDNT
+1085 PGDTIPIKGLSDNN

-1125 IIIKDVNITYDD
+1125 IIIKDINITYEE

-1148 VQPMIANVQLQI
+1148 VQPMIANVQLQVN
-1160 TFIGGQG
+1160 FIGGQG
-1167 LDKPVEKLQNALSSN
+1167 LDRPVEKLQNALSSN

-1212 FLNTLN
+1212 FLQTLN
-1218 NFDIAKTASVPT
+1218 NIDIAKTPSVST
-1230 DTNKPTQGK
+1230 DPNKIVQGTY
-1239 FIGTGSGTK
+1239 IGVGSGTK
-1248 LVYTTIVD
+1248 LVYTTLINELYKLAD
-1256 DFYTKS
+1256 NYTKK
-1262 VNYTNIYKSAYEQI
+1262 YKSTYESI
-1276 YKSYGPKVSGLF
+1276 YEKYGPKVVGLF
-1288 FSPNYRTISGT
+1288 FSPDYRTINELNINIEEGDVINMLGEYSGNNNLSFYSNAFKNT
-1299 TTNESGILK
+1299 LTYSIT
-1308 TLPMFGQ
+1308 TLP
-1315 YSGTTVLLDYMDKFK
+1315 TKELMD
-1330 QSMYNSISAKFM
+1330 M
-1342 MDLLGFNLG
+1342 LGFEMG
-1351 GEDIQAQAESIITP
+1351 GEDVSKEAEDIIKP
-1365 IIIKIV
+1365 IINKIV
-1371 NDKID
+1371 SDIID
-1376 GFSNLTPI
+1376 EFSTLKSI
-1384 KDLEKARNEMV
+1384 KEVETSRNETV
-1395 GVIDK
+1395 SIIDK
-1400 LNYVVTGNDNSG
+1400 LNYIAIYSG
-1412 TLVPGGDAKISG
+1412 DTKIVETTLVKTP
-1424 TTIVRLLF
+1424 L
-1432 PTGFDATDFT
+1432 TGFNQSGFT
-1442 SNYDK
+1442 SNYNVVID
-1447 VFEYLRTFN
+1447 YLRSFDLKTTSLFN
-1456 NDRVNLYDSNFDFNT
+1456 SSIDFNT
-1471 FGTVMIDD
+1471 VYLESATIS
-1479 DNLKDILKL
+1479 NEDIKSILQVFLIGHKSDIVDP
-1488 FLVNSKSEII
+1488 LVNRWI
-1498 RPLID
+1498 
-1503 SFNGDDMMIGIIE
+1503 GDE
-1516 TFYGI
+1516 LLQYTTQNFYEK
-1521 FDTFVNPDPS
+1521 FDLFVNTNNKTT
-1531 ILTNSIITLK
+1531 LTIDV
-1541 TAPLKGNSNP
+1541 APIRSNETP

-1558 DSPYTK
+1558 SSEVSDLTK
-1564 EIENANDDIFKIFS
+1564 SDDIFKIFS
-1578 SKNNLGN
+1578 SKNNLGT
-1585 SNGGPTLNFYR
+1585 TLNFYK

>member
-52 VDTNRSNDLTIPKNS
+52 VDTNRISDLTIPKNS
-67 NIYKPE
+67 NVYKPD

-119 KFSSNL
+119 KFATSL

-134 YSRIAQNVEKNTYGR
+134 YSRITQNVEKNTYGR
-149 VRILDALNGNTATAV
+149 VRIMDALNGNTATAI

-220 INYRPQAS
+220 INYRPQPS
-228 SQLGKLYQDVTGV
+228 SQLGALFQDVTGV

-275 DLLRYSTYAP
+275 DLLSYSTYAP

-295 TSKIFNFVD
+295 TSKIFNFID

-318 PVGTAYIGD
+318 PSGTAYIGD
-327 DRGTDVK
+327 DRGNDVK

-344 VKSNYFLTLM
+344 VRSNYYLTLM
-354 FDKVSAEL
+354 FDEVSAKL

-383 KNSKNTLGANNN
+383 KNSKNKLGVNNN
-395 SYQSSLFT
+395 SYETNASLFT
-403 GSTSI
+403 ESLSTK
-408 NYKFRPDSI
+408 NTFRPDSI

-439 ANVIDQTSRVFK
+439 ANVIDQTSRVFQD
-451 EGDTRISR
+451 GDTRISR

-520 IRRFE
+520 IRRFD

-545 SFDGS
+545 SFDVS

-625 VGRPEPVYT
+625 VGRPEPIYT

-706 QQYLTAGV
+706 QQYLNAGV

-723 YTSEP
+723 YTTETL
-728 IPNDANTDVNKNEPV
+728 PNDVNTDVNKNETV
-743 NYDTNN
+743 DYNTNN
-749 IFYFENAEP
+749 TFYFENAVP
-758 PVNGNNLTQSP
+758 SVGLSLTESDGD
-769 YYYSNYYTQYNVK
+769 YSTQILSYTGS
-782 QSTYITNLTSAM
+782 QSTYITNLTTEM
-794 NSVLSNPDKILLI
+794 NSALSNPDKILLI
-807 GDTGS
+807 GNTGS
-812 TSTPS
+812 TSDAG
-817 VISGQT
+817 VISVQT
-823 NQITTAFSGL
+823 GKISNGFSGL
-833 TTNFEALN
+833 TTNFTALN
-841 KQILDLKT
+841 KQLDDLKT
-849 ALSGKTVISD
+849 ALSGKTVIGN
-859 TKITIYTSTSEAGDN
+859 TEIKIFASTSEAGDN
-874 DKNFYLGIRR
+874 DMNFYLGIRR
-884 AHSLMQHIWNELG
+884 THSLLKYILEKLG
-897 TFKYTWFTEKELAT
+897 FNKSFKFFDEKEL
-911 YTKSG
+911 KSYVKGG
-916 LPLNTK
+916 LDFNIK
-922 TITIKYRDIGYELDG
+922 TITKKYTDFGYSLDG
-937 NIIFDIGTIG
+937 EIKFNIATSG
-947 ENSTSLNGTSVDCT
+947 ENSTSLNVGGTNVDCT
-961 KVFTNTN
+961 KVFSNTA
-968 LKIYSPTA
+968 LRIYSPTA
-976 FYCRQGY
+976 FYCRESN
-983 VKIKYEKSYGEKTPQ
+983 VKIKYKKSNGEKTPQ
-998 KINTPITKPVVSKD
+998 KINIPITKPVVLKD

-1085 PGDTVPIRGLSDNT
+1085 PGDTIPIKGLSDNT

-1125 IIIKDVNITYDD
+1125 IIIKDVNITYEE

-1167 LDKPVEKLQNALSSN
+1167 LDRPVEKLQNALSSN

-1203 ENREKFTKE
+1203 ENKEKFTKE
-1212 FLNTLN
+1212 FLQTLS

-1230 DTNKPTQGK
+1230 DPNKIVQGTY
-1239 FIGTGSGTK
+1239 IGVGSGTK
-1248 LVYTTIVD
+1248 LVYTTLID
-1256 DFYTKS
+1256 ELYMKAY
-1262 VNYTNIYKSAYEQI
+1262 NYTSIYKSAYESI
-1276 YKSYGPKVSGLF
+1276 YKKYGPKVVGLF
-1288 FSPNYRTISGT
+1288 FSPDYRTINDLNINIEEGDVINMLGEYSGNNNLSFYSNAFKNTLTYSIT
-1299 TTNESGILK
+1299 TLPDNELIDMLGFEIGNTVLSKEAENILK
-1308 TLPMFGQ
+1308 P
-1315 YSGTTVLLDYMDKFK
+1315 
-1330 QSMYNSISAKFM
+1330 NI
-1342 MDLLGFNLG
+1342 N
-1351 GEDIQAQAESIITP
+1351 
-1365 IIIKIV
+1365 KIV
-1371 NDKID
+1371 SNIID
-1376 GFSNLTPI
+1376 EFPTLKSI
-1384 KDLEKARNEMV
+1384 KEVEKSRIETV
-1395 GVIDK
+1395 SIIDK
-1400 LNYVVTGNDNSG
+1400 LNYIAIYSG
-1412 TLVPGGDAKISG
+1412 DTKIGS
-1424 TTIVRLLF
+1424 T
-1432 PTGFDATDFT
+1432 TGFTSDTTLIKTPLTGFQSNGVSGFT
-1442 SNYDK
+1442 SNYFN
-1447 VFEYLRTFN
+1447 VIEYLRNFDSKTTSLFSTSINFNDVYLESATISSENIKSILQVFLIGYRDDVLNNITN
-1456 NDRVNLYDSNFDFNT
+1456 NDLFNVSPESLY
-1471 FGTVMIDD
+1471 
-1479 DNLKDILKL
+1479 
-1488 FLVNSKSEII
+1488 KSF
-1498 RPLID
+1498 D
-1503 SFNGDDMMIGIIE
+1503 SF
-1516 TFYGI
+1516 
-1521 FDTFVNPDPS
+1521 VNTNN
-1531 ILTNSIITLK
+1531 LTTLTIDNAPIRSNK
-1541 TAPLKGNSNP
+1541 TP

-1558 DSPYTK
+1558 SSEVPDLTK
-1564 EIENANDDIFKIFS
+1564 SDDIFKIFS
-1578 SKNNLGN
+1578 SKNNLGT
-1585 SNGGPTLNFYR
+1585 TLNFYK

>member
-14 RNHILGKT
+14 RDHILGKT
-22 LQKPNG
+22 LQQPNG
-28 PQTFTNSSYVEQNL
+28 PQTFTNGSYPEQNL
-42 SDIPN
+42 SDTPN

-52 VDTNRSNDLTIPKNS
+52 VDTNRSNDLTLPKNS
-67 NIYKPE
+67 NIYKPDD
-73 EYFIGEVINTLPR
+73 YFISDVINTLPR
-86 SVNLKLYPSFVQTD
+86 SADLKLYPSFVQTD

-119 KFSSNL
+119 KFATSL

-134 YSRIAQNVEKNTYGR
+134 YSRITQNVEKNTLGR
-149 VRILDALNGNTATAV
+149 VRIMDALNGNTTTAV
-164 NIITGREPLI
+164 NILTGREPLV

-210 GDYLSNPRNP
+210 GNYLSDPRNP

-228 SQLGKLYQDVTGV
+228 SQLGSLYQDVTGV

-275 DLLRYSTYAP
+275 DLLSYSTYAP

-304 KVAQGVKNI
+304 KVAQGIKNI

-327 DRGTDVK
+327 DRGNDVK

-344 VKSNYFLTLM
+344 VRSNYYLTLM
-354 FDKVSAEL
+354 FDEVSAKL

-383 KNSKNTLGANNN
+383 KNSKNKLGVNNN
-395 SYQSSLFT
+395 SWQTEASLFT
-403 GSTSI
+403 ESLSTK
-408 NYKFRPDSI
+408 NKFRGDSI

-439 ANVIDQTSRVFK
+439 ANVIDQTSRVFQD
-451 EGDTRISR
+451 GDTRISR

-488 MTNFDTMPLATNQ
+488 MTNFDTMPLSTNQ
-501 KDINTKKYKQ
+501 KDINTGKYKKS
-511 TGRKYRRGN
+511 GRKYRRGN
-520 IRRFE
+520 IRQFE

-545 SFDGS
+545 SFDSS
-550 TNIVEKNVGLGDFYA
+550 TNIVEKDKGLGDFYA

-625 VGRPEPVYT
+625 IGRPEPVYT

-679 FAGAQDIDFYSL
+679 FAGVQDVDFYSL
-691 IQTYTTLDQNDRDLI
+691 IQTYTTLDPNDRDLI
-706 QQYLTAGV
+706 QQYLSAGV
-714 KKETIETIK
+714 EKQTIERIK

-728 IPNDANTDVNKNEPV
+728 LPNDANTDVNKNEPV

-769 YYYSNYYTQYNVK
+769 YYYSNYYTHYTIK
-782 QSTYITNLTSAM
+782 EPIYISGLTFAM
-794 NSVLSNPDKILLI
+794 NSALSNPDKILLI
-807 GDTGS
+807 GNTES
-812 TSTPS
+812 TSSPS

-823 NQITTAFSGL
+823 NQIITAFSGL
-833 TTNFEALN
+833 TTNFEELN

-911 YTKSG
+911 YAKSG

-922 TITIKYRDIGYELDG
+922 MITIKYRDIGYELDG

-983 VKIKYEKSYGEKTPQ
+983 VKIKYEKSNGVKTPQ
-998 KINTPITKPVVSKD
+998 KINTPFTKP
-1012 TVDITKKKPSIDVMK
+1012 
-1027 RIIMKTLS
+1027 
-1035 ECFYFKKLEEDSP
+1035 
-1048 VAFKS
+1048 
-1053 LTEKLK
+1053 
-1059 YFHPAFHSTTPE
+1059 
-1071 GLNGRLTFLLQCLR
+1071 
-1085 PGDTVPIRGLSDNT
+1085 
-1099 DIGARNTTFGP
+1099 
-1110 PPICVLRIGDFYHSK
+1110 
-1125 IIIKDVNITYDD
+1125 
-1137 GVWDFNPEGIG
+1137 
-1148 VQPMIANVQLQI
+1148 
-1160 TFIGGQG
+1160 
-1167 LDKPVEKLQNALSSN
+1167 
-1182 FFANTEMYDERS
+1182 
-1194 IPTDGRIGY
+1194 
-1203 ENREKFTKE
+1203 
-1212 FLNTLN
+1212 
-1218 NFDIAKTASVPT
+1218 
-1230 DTNKPTQGK
+1230 
-1239 FIGTGSGTK
+1239 
-1248 LVYTTIVD
+1248 IV
-1256 DFYTKS
+1256 
-1262 VNYTNIYKSAYEQI
+1262 
-1276 YKSYGPKVSGLF
+1276 
-1288 FSPNYRTISGT
+1288 
-1299 TTNESGILK
+1299 
-1308 TLPMFGQ
+1308 
-1315 YSGTTVLLDYMDKFK
+1315 
-1330 QSMYNSISAKFM
+1330 
-1342 MDLLGFNLG
+1342 
-1351 GEDIQAQAESIITP
+1351 
-1365 IIIKIV
+1365 
-1371 NDKID
+1371 
-1376 GFSNLTPI
+1376 
-1384 KDLEKARNEMV
+1384 
-1395 GVIDK
+1395 
-1400 LNYVVTGNDNSG
+1400 
-1412 TLVPGGDAKISG
+1412 
-1424 TTIVRLLF
+1424 
-1432 PTGFDATDFT
+1432 
-1442 SNYDK
+1442 
-1447 VFEYLRTFN
+1447 
-1456 NDRVNLYDSNFDFNT
+1456 
-1471 FGTVMIDD
+1471 
-1479 DNLKDILKL
+1479 
-1488 FLVNSKSEII
+1488 
-1498 RPLID
+1498 
-1503 SFNGDDMMIGIIE
+1503 
-1516 TFYGI
+1516 
-1521 FDTFVNPDPS
+1521 
-1531 ILTNSIITLK
+1531 
-1541 TAPLKGNSNP
+1541 
-1551 IEYETSP
+1551 
-1558 DSPYTK
+1558 
-1564 EIENANDDIFKIFS
+1564 
-1578 SKNNLGN
+1578 
-1585 SNGGPTLNFYR
+1585 

>member
-52 VDTNRSNDLTIPKNS
+52 VDTNRISDLTIPKNS
-67 NIYKPE
+67 NIYKPD

-119 KFSSNL
+119 KFSTSL

-134 YSRIAQNVEKNTYGR
+134 YSRIAQNVEKNTLGR
-149 VRILDALNGNTATAV
+149 VRIMDALNGNTTTAV
-164 NIITGREPLI
+164 NILTGREPLI

-189 GQAVDFLR
+189 GQAIDFLK
-197 TVSGVQLPFSQIP
+197 TVSGIQLPFSQIP

-228 SQLGKLYQDVTGV
+228 SQLGALFQDITGV

-275 DLLRYSTYAP
+275 DLLSYSTYAP

-295 TSKIFNFVD
+295 TSKIFNFID

-318 PVGTAYIGD
+318 PSGIAYIGD
-327 DRGTDVK
+327 DRGEDVK

-344 VKSNYFLTLM
+344 VRSNYYLTLM

-373 SIGGKLSWIS
+373 SIGGKLTWIS
-383 KNSKNTLGANNN
+383 NK
-395 SYQSSLFT
+395 
-403 GSTSI
+403 GSTTDI
-408 NYKFRPDSI
+408 NFQNVNDDLSVKYEFRPDSI
-417 LGITQEL
+417 LGKTQEL
-424 LDSMPSDGGAARSHV
+424 LNSMPSDGGSRRSHV
-439 ANVIDQTSRVFK
+439 ANVIDQTSKVFQD
-451 EGDTRISR
+451 GDTRISR

-488 MTNFDTMPLATNQ
+488 MTNYDTMPLATNQ

-520 IRRFE
+520 VRRFE

-625 VGRPEPVYT
+625 VGRPEPIYT

-706 QQYLTAGV
+706 QQYLNAGV

-723 YTSEP
+723 YTTEQL
-728 IPNDANTDVNKNEPV
+728 PNDANTDVNKNEPV

-749 IFYFENAEP
+749 IFYFKNAEP
-758 PVNGNNLTQSP
+758 PVNGKVLTQSP
-769 YYYSNYYTQYNVK
+769 DYYSNYYTQYIGS

-794 NSVLSNPDKILLI
+794 NSALSNADKILLI

-812 TSTPS
+812 TSNPS

-823 NQITTAFSGL
+823 NQIITAFSGL

-849 ALSGKTVISD
+849 ALSGKTIISD

-884 AHSLMQHIWNELG
+884 AHSLFQHIWNELG

-911 YTKSG
+911 YAKSG

-922 TITIKYRDIGYELDG
+922 TITIKYKDIGYELDG

-998 KINTPITKPVVSKD
+998 KINNPIRKPVVLKD
-1012 TVDITKKKPSIDVMK
+1012 TVDITIKKPSIDVMK

-1085 PGDTVPIRGLSDNT
+1085 PGDTIPIKGLSDNT

-1125 IIIKDVNITYDD
+1125 IIIKDVNITYEE

-1167 LDKPVEKLQNALSSN
+1167 LDRPVEKLQNALSSN

-1203 ENREKFTKE
+1203 ENKEKFTKE
-1212 FLNTLN
+1212 FLQTLN

-1230 DTNKPTQGK
+1230 DTNKPTQGE
-1239 FIGTGSGTK
+1239 FIGTGIGTK

-1288 FSPNYRTISGT
+1288 FSPNYRTIFEATIAGGYSP
-1299 TTNESGILK
+1299 
-1308 TLPMFGQ
+1308 LPMFGQ
-1315 YSGTTVLLDYMDKFK
+1315 YSGTTVLLDYMDNFK
-1330 QSMYNSISAKFM
+1330 ESMYNSISANLM

-1351 GEDIQAQAESIITP
+1351 GGDIQAQAESIITP

-1376 GFSNLTPI
+1376 EFSNLTPI
-1384 KDLEKARNEMV
+1384 KDLEKSRNEMV
-1395 GVIDK
+1395 GLIDK
-1400 LNYVVTGNDNSG
+1400 LNYVVSVSG
-1412 TLVPGGDAKISG
+1412 DTKISG
-1424 TTIVRLLF
+1424 TTLIKLTF
-1432 PTGFDATDFT
+1432 PTGFNTIDFT
-1442 SNYDK
+1442 LNYDN
-1447 VFEYLRTFN
+1447 VIEYLRTFN
-1456 NDRVNLYDSNFDFNT
+1456 NNRDNLYDSGFDFNT
-1471 FGTVMIDD
+1471 LTTINVDD
-1479 DNLKDILKL
+1479 LKDILKL

-1503 SFNGDDMMIGIIE
+1503 SFNEDDMMIGIIE

-1521 FDTFVNPDPS
+1521 FDTFVSPDPL
-1531 ILTNSIITLK
+1531 ILINSIITLE
-1541 TAPLKGNSNP
+1541 TAPLKRNSNS
-1551 IEYETSP
+1551 IEYETSV
-1558 DSPYTK
+1558 DSPYTI
-1564 EIENANDDIFKIFS
+1564 EIEDPNDDIFKIFS
-1578 SKNNLGN
+1578 PKNNLGA
-1585 SNGGPTLNFYR
+1585 TLNFYR

>member
-28 PQTFTNSSYVEQNL
+28 PQTFTDSSYIQQNL

-47 LLQGQ
+47 LTQGQ
-52 VDTNRSNDLTIPKNS
+52 VDTNRISDLTIPKNS
-67 NIYKPE
+67 NVYKPD
-73 EYFIGEVINTLPR
+73 EYFINEVINTLPR

-119 KFSSNL
+119 KFATSL

-134 YSRIAQNVEKNTYGR
+134 YSRITQNVEKNTYGR
-149 VRILDALNGNTATAV
+149 IRILDALNGNTATAV

-197 TVSGVQLPFSQIP
+197 TVSGAQLPFSQIP

-228 SQLGKLYQDVTGV
+228 SQLGALYQDVTGA

-256 KPSDLLIEHMGSG
+256 KPSDLLIEHMGGG
-269 QKNRLY
+269 QKNRLF
-275 DLLRYSTYAP
+275 DLLSYSTYAP

-304 KVAQGVKNI
+304 RVAQGIKNI

-318 PVGTAYIGD
+318 PAGTAYIGD
-327 DRGTDVK
+327 DRGNDVK

-344 VKSNYFLTLM
+344 VRSNYYLTLM
-354 FDKVSAEL
+354 FDEVSAKL

-383 KNSKNTLGANNN
+383 KNSKNKLGVNNN
-395 SYQSSLFT
+395 SWGNDASLFNESL
-403 GSTSI
+403 STK
-408 NYKFRPDSI
+408 NTFRPDSI

-439 ANVIDQTSRVFK
+439 ANVIDQTSRVFQD
-451 EGDTRISR
+451 GDTRISR

-488 MTNFDTMPLATNQ
+488 MTNYDTMPLATNQ

-520 IRRFE
+520 VRRFE

-540 SNGKK
+540 SNGNK
-545 SFDGS
+545 SFNGS

-625 VGRPEPVYT
+625 VGRPEPIYT

-706 QQYLTAGV
+706 QQYLNAGI

-723 YTSEP
+723 YTSEQL
-728 IPNDANTDVNKNEPV
+728 PNDVNTDVNKNV
-743 NYDTNN
+743 NVDYNN
-749 IFYFENAEP
+749 NNTFYFENAAP
-758 PVNGNNLTQSP
+758 IVSGNIKTQSP
-769 YYYSNYYTQYNVK
+769 NFYSYFYTDYNGK
-782 QSTYITNLTSAM
+782 QSTYISGLTSAM
-794 NSVLSNPDKILLI
+794 NSTLTNPDKILLI
-807 GDTGS
+807 GNTGS
-812 TSTPS
+812 TSDAG
-817 VISGQT
+817 VISVQT
-823 NQITTAFSGL
+823 GKISNGFSEL
-833 TTNFEALN
+833 TTNFVELN
-841 KQILDLKT
+841 KQLSDLKT
-849 ALSGKTVISD
+849 ALSGNTVIGN
-859 TKITIYTSTSEAGDN
+859 TEIKIFASTSEAGDN
-874 DKNFYLGIRR
+874 EMNFYLGIRR
-884 AHSLMQHIWNELG
+884 VHSLFKYIVNELG
-897 TFKYTWFTEKELAT
+897 FAGDIKWFTESEL
-911 YTKSG
+911 KSYVNGG
-916 LPLNTK
+916 LDFNIK
-922 TITIKYRDIGYELDG
+922 TITKKYTDFGYSLDG
-937 NIIFDIGTIG
+937 EIKFNISTSG
-947 ENSTSLNGTSVDCT
+947 ENSTSLNVGGTNVDCT
-961 KVFTNTN
+961 KVFNKTE
-968 LKIYSPTA
+968 LRIYSPTA
-976 FYCRQGY
+976 FYCRESN
-983 VKIKYEKSYGEKTPQ
+983 VKIKYEKSNGEKTPQ
-998 KINTPITKPVVSKD
+998 KINIPITKPVVSKD

-1071 GLNGRLTFLLQCLR
+1071 GLNSRLTFLLQCLR
-1085 PGDTVPIRGLSDNT
+1085 PGDTIPIKGLSDNT

-1125 IIIKDVNITYDD
+1125 IIIKDINITYEE

-1167 LDKPVEKLQNALSSN
+1167 LDRPVEKLQNALSSN

-1212 FLNTLN
+1212 FLQTLN

-1230 DTNKPTQGK
+1230 DTNKPAQGK

-1288 FSPNYRTISGT
+1288 FSPNYRTVSEATISGGY
-1299 TTNESGILK
+1299 SP
-1308 TLPMFGQ
+1308 LPMFGQ
-1315 YSGTTVLLDYMDKFK
+1315 YSGTTVLLDLMDKFK
-1330 QSMYNSISAKFM
+1330 ESMYNSLSINST
-1342 MDLLGFNLG
+1342 MDLLGFDLG
-1351 GEDIQAQAESIITP
+1351 GEDTQSEAESIITP

-1376 GFSNLTPI
+1376 EFSNLNSI
-1384 KDLEKARNEMV
+1384 KELEKSRNEMV
-1395 GVIDK
+1395 DLIDK
-1400 LNYVVTGNDNSG
+1400 LNYVVSVSG
-1412 TLVPGGDAKISG
+1412 DTKISG
-1424 TTIVRLLF
+1424 TTLVKLIF
-1432 PTGFDATDFT
+1432 PTGFNTVDFT
-1442 SNYDK
+1442 LNYDN
-1447 VFEYLRTFN
+1447 VIEYLRTFN
-1456 NDRVNLYDSNFDFNT
+1456 DNRNNLYDSSFDFET
-1471 FGTVMIDD
+1471 FGTETSINVDD
-1479 DNLKDILKL
+1479 LKDILKL
-1488 FLVNSKSEII
+1488 FLVGHKTDIVD
-1498 RPLID
+1498 PLINRWIGD
-1503 SFNGDDMMIGIIE
+1503 ELLQYVTQNFND
-1516 TFYGI
+1516 I

-1531 ILTNSIITLK
+1531 ILTNSIITLE
-1541 TAPLKGNSNP
+1541 TAPLKRNSNP
-1551 IEYETSP
+1551 IEYQTSSE
-1558 DSPYTK
+1558 SPYT
-1564 EIENANDDIFKIFS
+1564 IEVEDPDDDIFKIFS
-1578 SKNNLGN
+1578 PKNNLGD
-1585 SNGGPTLNFYR
+1585 TLNFYR